1 MNTRSEFVLTFCAII
16 LAITTLISCSVS
28 DSEDGEYSKWNY
40 AGNVVD
46 AENNLKLGGVEI
58 TYQSAS
64 GEVKTVFT
72 DDSGYFFIEGLPYGT
87 RTFRFSYKD
96 VNDDD
101 TLYYAPH
108 VESVNSTSESS
119 HMEGVVA
126 SNAAVIKLS
135 PLSGSIKGELYI
147 QEENFDNAIPVKNAS
162 LTLVHGDD
170 EFINLFPESFSATTD
185 SLGKFCFKNLPADT
199 GLVLKVSPTS
209 YKDLRYTIADIAVPR
224 LKSSI
229 TVDLG
234 RTLFERDTLIKKE
247 HDVTFS
253 NVMDQ
258 NYKGYGSRSPLIIP
272 YYVFKEEISS
282 NNLFVEVRSDS
293 AVFYVEPKINKD
305 TLFLTHADSAF
316 TAETRYTVKI
326 DAFGKKS
333 ETRYSLEFSGDSAF
347 TTDKGFYAVASNAW
361 VSHKDYKASFSI
373 NDTIW
378 IKFNENL
385 DKNVERVQW
394 NYAENA
400 ARTIYAH
407 SYGKNADSWIKD
419 DTLFIQM
426 QERILDT
433 REQGDSIGMNITA
446 YSERGLVLKNFA
458 LYTELQVNTST
469 SKKIVATNVAS
480 IQDSLKGYKVS
491 PQIVPY
497 YVFDEAI
504 SGERISVDVLAGS
517 DTFYVYPKVN
527 KDTLFLTHDLAFP
540 SETKITVNM
549 VVFGQKSGT
558 RMAYNLSGD
567 SAFVTNREF
576 YAVTSN
582 TWPSN
587 PNYKANFKIES
598 DTMWVKFSKKLSTN
612 VDRVQWSKNSDS
624 KYTLYGHGVNA
635 NATAKVRE
643 DTLFIVME
651 KNAVSDT
658 TKNGDSFGMNLTV
671 YAADETYINGLKL
684 QSEYEIEPKSST
696 SAAASST
703 SETVASSSSTTES
716 SSSAAASSSETVAP
730 SSSET
735 TND

>member
-1 MNTRSEFVLTFCAII
+1 MYKQYSMHYSIRKKYIDTLILSFYFWRGFGDYGNTEVLMNTRSEFVLTFCAII
-16 LAITTLISCSVS
+16 LAISTLISCSVS

-58 TYQSAS
+58 TYQNAS
-64 GEVKTVFT
+64 GDVKTVFT

-96 VNDDD
+96 INDKD

-147 QEENFDNAIPVKNAS
+147 QEENSENVVPAKNVH
-162 LTLVHGDD
+162 LTLVHEDT

-185 SLGKFCFKNLPADT
+185 SLGKFSFKNLPADT

-258 NYKGYGSRSPLIIP
+258 NYKGYGSRSTLIIP

-282 NNLFVEVRSDS
+282 NNLFVEVKSDS
-293 AVFYVEPKINKD
+293 AIFYVEPKINKD

-316 TAETRYTVKI
+316 AAETKYSVKI
-326 DAFGKKS
+326 DAFGKNS
-333 ETRYSLEFSGDSAF
+333 GTRYSLEFSGDSAF

-446 YSERGLVLKNFA
+446 YSERGLVLKNFV
-458 LYTELQVNTST
+458 LYTELRPVHRTSGHLIHF
-469 SKKIVATNVAS
+469 KKDCRHQRRQRPGFPEGLQGFAP
-480 IQDSLKGYKVS
+480 DHSLLR
-491 PQIVPY
+491 
-497 YVFDEAI
+497 F
-504 SGERISVDVLAGS
+504 R
-517 DTFYVYPKVN
+517 
-527 KDTLFLTHDLAFP
+527 
-540 SETKITVNM
+540 
-549 VVFGQKSGT
+549 
-558 RMAYNLSGD
+558 
-567 SAFVTNREF
+567 
-576 YAVTSN
+576 
-582 TWPSN
+582 
-587 PNYKANFKIES
+587 
-598 DTMWVKFSKKLSTN
+598 
-612 VDRVQWSKNSDS
+612 
-624 KYTLYGHGVNA
+624 
-635 NATAKVRE
+635 
-643 DTLFIVME
+643 
-651 KNAVSDT
+651 
-658 TKNGDSFGMNLTV
+658 
-671 YAADETYINGLKL
+671 
-684 QSEYEIEPKSST
+684 
-696 SAAASST
+696 
-703 SETVASSSSTTES
+703 
-716 SSSAAASSSETVAP
+716 
-730 SSSET
+730 
-735 TND
+735 